1 MKIIDEFWSEE
12 HNQYCL
18 TIATKFGNFTG
29 IATCSPEDVA
39 KGLATKWDG
48 MDIAFYKAIMAYTK
62 AKTAAYRQRAIGA
75 KEAYY
80 AFYTQYLQTLDS
92 KDKINWYDTKE
103 ERSAYLDGESDA
115 LQFLQWQYTV
125 LFLRYKEEKEKY
137 ENLKNN
143 FNDYVDSLQTQR
155 KNAQLAFETF
165 LNDIKNQIV

>member
-39 KGLATKWDG
+39 AGLATKWDG
-48 MDIAFYKAIMAYTK
+48 MDIAFYKAVMAYTK
-62 AKTAAYRQRAIGA
+62 AKAAAYRQRAIGA

-80 AFYTQYLQTLDS
+80 AFYTQYLQTLDN

-103 ERSAYLDGESDA
+103 ERSAYLDGEGDA

-125 LFLRYKEEKEKY
+125 LFLRYKIEREKY
-137 ENLKNN
+137 ECLKNN
-143 FNDYVDSLQTQR
+143 FNNYVDTLQQKRQKGREYIKGVLGVSL
-155 KNAQLAFETF
+155 
-165 LNDIKNQIV
+165 D